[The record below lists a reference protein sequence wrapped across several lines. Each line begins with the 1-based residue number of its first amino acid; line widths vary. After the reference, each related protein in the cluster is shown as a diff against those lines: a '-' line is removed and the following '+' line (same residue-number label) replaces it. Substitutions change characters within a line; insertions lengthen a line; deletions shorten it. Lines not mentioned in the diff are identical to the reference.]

1 MALLLSFCLGG
12 HSETIH
18 DMPTYYGV
26 GFCFPFWSAFRLS
39 ALTFSAVRA
48 VLGAVAPRL
57 VPLTFSPSFCRCPS
71 ALGRC
76 PRVFPLSQAVL
87 ADFHAFG
94 GLLTVCAFQI
104 LRFVPLG
111 DLSAL
116 GGCCFPFCPVSV
128 AVGAWV
134 YWSVAVRLS
143 VGVCSVRLFPLH
155 SFRRS
160 DLLRLGAFVRLPL
173 GFGGLLLA
181 VPRSPFSTVLR
192 LFVPFVRSRFN
203 LPFTL
208 AVGIGSTL
216 YCGSCPQCWRFM
228 LCRSDGSPTFAVVGR
243 LSSNYSFSLPI

>member
-1 MALLLSFCLGG
+1 M
-12 HSETIH
+12 
-18 DMPTYYGV
+18 
-26 GFCFPFWSAFRLS
+26 FR
-39 ALTFSAVRA
+39 
-48 VLGAVAPRL
+48 
-57 VPLTFSPSFCRCPS
+57 
-71 ALGRC
+71 
-76 PRVFPLSQAVL
+76 
-87 ADFHAFG
+87 FG
-94 GLLTVCAFQI
+94 L
-104 LRFVPLG
+104 
-111 DLSAL
+111 LSAL
-116 GGCCFPFCPVSV
+116 GLTFAVFLPLSVCPRWLSSGFSAVSSGVGGFSRFRRSADRLRLSDVAPCAFGRSVCPRLLFIPFCPVSV

-134 YWSVAVRLS
+134 CWSVAVRLS

-228 LCRSDGSPTFAVVGR
+228 LCRSDGSPTFAAVGR

>member
-1 MALLLSFCLGG
+1 MLAYSQTVSGAGSCCGVAPLVLSRRSFRNNPRYAHLLRR
-12 HSETIH
+12 
-18 DMPTYYGV
+18 GV
-26 GFCFPFWSAFRLS
+26 LFSVLASSRLS
-39 ALTFSAVRA
+39 AS
-48 VLGAVAPRL
+48 
-57 VPLTFSPSFCRCPS
+57 PLPSFCRCPS

-76 PRVFPLSQAVL
+76 PRVFLLSQTVL
-87 ADFHAFG
+87 TDFHALE

-104 LRFVPLG
+104 LRLVPLG
-111 DLSAL
+111 GLSCPRL
-116 GGCCFPFCPVSV
+116 LFVPFCPVSV

-134 YWSVAVRLS
+134 CWSVAVRLS